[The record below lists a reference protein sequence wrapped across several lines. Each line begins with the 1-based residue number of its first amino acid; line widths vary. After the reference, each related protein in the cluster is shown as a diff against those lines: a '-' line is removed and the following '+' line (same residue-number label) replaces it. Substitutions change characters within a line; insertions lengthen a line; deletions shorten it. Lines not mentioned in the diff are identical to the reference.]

1 MPEQQGN
8 TIQRR
13 ETNIMSVKSA
23 LYASKEK
30 NGPYPYAFLANL
42 FIIQVFGLLMLFSAS
57 YTTGYL
63 KYGDSYY
70 FISNQFAY
78 TVVGLIAMF
87 VASRFDYHWLR
98 RWTKWGYWLC
108 IILLCVVLTCD
119 PINGCRRW
127 IHWDGV
133 PLPSVQ
139 VSEIVKFEMVLMT
152 AHIMCRYRAQRKTLY
167 RGFIYPLLPLLPI
180 VILLFFEP
188 HFSGTILIC
197 LITGSILL
205 LGGGGG
211 IYIVGMLGLG
221 AGGIWLLYN
230 FAAKIPYVATRLETW
245 STDFS
250 ALNWQTQQSLLA
262 IGSGSWFGLGL
273 GNSMDKQLWLPECTN
288 DFIFSVVC
296 EELGFAGAVVVI
308 ILFAAL
314 ILQGIYIAYG
324 AADLYG
330 TLLALGITAQIA
342 WQVFFNIAV
351 VTNSMP
357 ATGIS
362 LPFFSSGGTSLL
374 MLLGEMGVLLNVAR
388 QGAKAK
394 ADRQAA
400 QAAQAAAET
409 GGQAL
414 AVPYAAGRRLAAR

>member
-1 MPEQQGN
+1 
-8 TIQRR
+8 
-13 ETNIMSVKSA
+13 MSLKSA
-23 LYASKEK
+23 LRASRERT
-30 NGPYPYAFLANL
+30 GPYPYAFLVNL

-63 KYGDSYY
+63 KYHNSYY
-70 FISNQFAY
+70 FISSQLLY
-78 TVVGLIAMF
+78 TAAGEIAMF
-87 VASRFDYHWLR
+87 AASRFDYHWLR
-98 RWTKWGYWLC
+98 RWTKWGYWACL
-108 IILLCVVLTCD
+108 ILLGVVLLCD

-133 PLPSVQ
+133 PLPSIQ

-167 RGFIYPLLPLLPI
+167 RGFLYPLMPLIPI
-180 VILLFFEP
+180 VVLLFFEP

-197 LITGSILL
+197 LITGTILL

-211 IYIVGMLGLG
+211 VYILGMLGLG
-221 AGGIWLLYN
+221 GAGIWLLYN
-230 FAAKIPYVATRLETW
+230 FAAKIPYVASRLETW

-262 IGSGSWFGLGL
+262 IGSGGWLGLGL
-273 GNSMDKQLWLPECTN
+273 GNSMEKQLWLPECTN

-296 EELGFAGAVVVI
+296 EELGFLGALVVI
-308 ILFAAL
+308 LLFAAL
-314 ILQGIYIAYG
+314 ILQGIHIAYQ

-362 LPFFSSGGTSLL
+362 LPFFSSGGTSLM

-400 QAAQAAAET
+400 QAAQAAQTAQAQAA
-409 GGQAL
+409 GGAILRPDARQL
-414 AVPYAAGRRLAAR
+414 AVH